1 MKKIFVLV
9 LACTFVSIFCS
20 AQDIKLTV
28 SGQGNT
34 EQLAIDNALR
44 NAIEQTFGSFVS
56 ANTTIL
62 DDELVKDEIVSVSK
76 GNIKSYKKIGSVEKN
91 GMYDVSIEAIVSVG
105 NLVEYAKSR
114 GSACELSGN
123 AFTAELRRVKLN
135 QQNTVV
141 ALEHLVT
148 QLTAIADRG
157 LFDYTLEANPYADG
171 SVDIKVNVIPN
182 DNYKHFNE
190 LISSTLSSLALSD
203 EQVHNLEQ
211 KGIKYSTIKYPCKEK
226 VQRTQRNRY
235 NFQMETVVV
244 QIDTTKVYKLYDY
257 DLQIG
262 DSINEILASA
272 FMNCYIKDNLGNTF
286 FVTDGNRRNIV
297 PLMTYG
303 EEGGIRFADRE
314 SSEVHKDSYL
324 RTLRHYSSYK
334 LEWRADYYDDV
345 WGFVNDPNRLQIE
358 PTKILSWNDAEYREI
373 PAGNFTSKIIYS
385 MEELEKVT
393 GLTIENVKE
402 DELYY
407 VLSKKVKNTSF
418 SLLTD
423 EGVKEVVENLAIL
436 RFYRYYNLT
445 DSLLSQFT
453 AEEAEYERSGGERDC
468 YCPTCRDG
476 LLVRKFFKDEKN
488 HSILAPFRELVNS
501 FYYIDQVALLHDFIK
516 CPKKELVISDTEHKQ
531 RAHERVLEEITRN
544 WTDETLEERQMFR

>member
-34 EQLAIDNALR
+34 EQVAIDNALR

-76 GNIKSYKKIGSVEKN
+76 GNIKSYKKIDTIEKN
-91 GMYDVSIEAIVSVG
+91 GTYDVSIEAIVSVG
-105 NLVEYAKSR
+105 NLVEYARSR
-114 GSACELSGN
+114 GSECELSGN
-123 AFTAELRRVKLN
+123 AFTAELRRTKLN
-135 QQNTVV
+135 QQNTVI
-141 ALEHLVT
+141 ALEHLVS
-148 QLTAIADRG
+148 QLTAIAERG

-190 LISSTLSSLALSD
+190 LISSTLLSLSLTN
-203 EQVHNLEQ
+203 EQVQNMDK
-211 KGIKYSTIKYPCKEK
+211 KGIKCSTI
-226 VQRTQRNRY
+226 TY
-235 NFQMETVVV
+235 NTGSIYHPQKTE
-244 QIDTTKVYKLYDY
+244 YKLYNY

-272 FMNCYIKDNLGNTF
+272 FMNCYIKDNLGNIF

-297 PLMTYG
+297 PLMTYD
-303 EEGGIRFADRE
+303 EKGGIRLANRE
-314 SSEVHKDSYL
+314 SSDVHKDTYL
-324 RTLRHYSSYK
+324 KILQHYSSYK
-334 LEWRADYYDDV
+334 LEWNTDYDV
-345 WGFVNDPNRLQIE
+345 WGFVNHPNRLQIE
-358 PTKILSWNDAEYREI
+358 STKTLLWNDAEYREI
-373 PAGNFTSKIIYS
+373 PTGNFTSKIKYT
-385 MEELEKVT
+385 MEDLEKVT

-407 VLSKKVKNTSF
+407 ALSKKVKNTSF
-418 SLLTD
+418 SLQTD
-423 EGVKEVVENLAIL
+423 EGVKDVVETLAIL
-436 RFYRYYNLT
+436 RFYRFYNLA
-445 DSLLSQFT
+445 DFLLQKFMD
-453 AEEAEYERSGGERDC
+453 EAEYVRSGGEREC

-476 LLVRKFFKDEKN
+476 LLVNK
-488 HSILAPFRELVNS
+488 
-501 FYYIDQVALLHDFIK
+501 
-516 CPKKELVISDTEHKQ
+516 
-531 RAHERVLEEITRN
+531 
-544 WTDETLEERQMFR
+544 

>member
-34 EQLAIDNALR
+34 EQLALDNALR

-148 QLTAIADRG
+148 QLTVIADRG

-190 LISSTLSSLALSD
+190 LISSTLASLSLTD
-203 EQVHNLEQ
+203 EQVQNMDK
-211 KGIKYSTIKYPCKEK
+211 KGVRCSTVTYNTGSTY
-226 VQRTQRNRY
+226 RTPKT
-235 NFQMETVVV
+235 E
-244 QIDTTKVYKLYDY
+244 YKLYNY

-286 FVTDGNRRNIV
+286 FITDGNRRNIV

-303 EEGGIRFADRE
+303 EKGGVRFADRE

-334 LEWRADYYDDV
+334 LEWRADYDV
-345 WGFVNDPNRLQIE
+345 WGFVNHPNRLQIE
-358 PTKILSWNDAEYREI
+358 PGKEVSWNDAEYREI
-373 PAGNFTSKIIYS
+373 PAGNFTSKIKYT
-385 MEELEKVT
+385 MEDLEKVT

-407 VLSKKVKNTSF
+407 VLSKKVKGTSF
-418 SLLTD
+418 SLQTD
-423 EGVKEVVENLAIL
+423 EDVKEVVETLAVL
-436 RFYRYYNLT
+436 RFYRYYNLA
-445 DSLLSQFT
+445 DFLLQKFVD
-453 AEEAEYERSGGERDC
+453 EAEYVRGGEC
-468 YCPTCRDG
+468 YSSDRIG
-476 LLVRKFFKDEKN
+476 LLVKKWIKDEKKN
-488 HSILAPFRELVNS
+488 SRLAPFKELVNS
-501 FYYIDQVALLHDFIK
+501 FYYIDHVSLLPDFVK
-516 CPKKELVISDTEHKQ
+516 CPNRGLTLSTTEQKQ
-531 RAHERVLEEITRN
+531 RAHEQQMEEVTKN
-544 WTDETLEERQMFR
+544 WTDETVEERQMFR